1 MPGRPHWTPREDI
14 HLLEA
19 GHAGATW
26 AQLEGMFPG
35 RTRQALAH
43 RCALLEVPACPDGWF
58 TVAEAAKRQ
67 SYDAVTF
74 ARLIERLAIPT
85 RPLPRPAT
93 LVDVSGVRIVRMAD
107 VVARLQRHCGR
118 LASTETTG
126 EAAARL
132 RVARMTLYKWARAAR
147 RYRGRGNG
155 RAVRLAPAVWDA
167 IARPHLGETLDQ
179 AAARLGVCRS
189 RLRQLLRAEEG
200 TPARRH
206 VHHHLPAWWDALLGA
221 ATRAAA

>member
-1 MPGRPHWTPREDI
+1 MPGRPHWTPREDVR
-14 HLLEA
+14 LLDA

-26 AQLEGMFPG
+26 ADLERIFPG

-43 RCALLEVPACPDGWF
+43 RCALLEVPACPEGWY
-58 TVAEAAKRQ
+58 TIAEAAKRQ

-74 ARLIERLAIPT
+74 AKLVAQLAIPT

-93 LVDVSGVRIVRMAD
+93 LVDVSEVRIVRMAD
-107 VVARLQRHCGR
+107 VVARLHRHCAR
-118 LASTETTG
+118 LAATETTG

-132 RVARMTLYKWARAAR
+132 KVARMTLYKWARAAR

-167 IARPHLGETLDQ
+167 IARPHLGETLDE
-179 AAARLGVCRS
+179 AADRLHVCRS

-200 TPARRH
+200 TPARRR